1 MRPEIFS
8 CYFFLWLYFM
18 KPHEWMPL
26 LLMFKPVQ
34 LSTLIGLVAIYNRF
48 GGIRKSMLLRTPHD
62 RWMWSYLFYICYTSG
77 RFMDVF
83 HRVKPVFLFY
93 LVIICSINSWKQLEK
108 WLGFWI
114 SILLACCAMAL
125 LSLVGFDPAGG
136 ADITRGYMKGRLIF
150 NISIMSNPNALGHTV
165 VPCIP
170 LVYYMWMWKRP
181 IFVKIPAAFLVLL
194 PAFTVWN
201 TQSKGSYLAG
211 SVTLLVGGLYKR
223 HWILQVAVVM
233 FASGSGMYLLNKLP
247 RMNELD
253 KDEGGIQG
261 RELAFSYGYYCVS
274 QKAPWTGV
282 GYKKYHSSMTR
293 DIGKYIDIGT
303 GDDIYIERALATHGS
318 YVEIGATLGRIG
330 LLFFLGTIYLNFRVL
345 VRADPKTVQQER
357 CLRVLFILV
366 LSWSVSAAVIDWA
379 FNSPFFFLAAGCSVF
394 HRLMWLE
401 EYKIAHA
408 DQVKA
413 REEEKEKS
421 KGKGPGSMGG
431 KGPPVKSAP
440 PRKVLPVPPKP
451 GGGGAPGGQMP
462 GGIKRPS
469 KGDEDEEPVRV
480 DVKYWNKIRWYDY
493 LIMACL
499 VAALIRGWKYG
510 IEMDF

>member
-1 MRPEIFS
+1 MKPEILS

-34 LSTLIGLVAIYNRF
+34 LSTLIGLVMIYNRY
-48 GGIRKSMLLRTPHD
+48 GGIKKSMLIRTPHD
-62 RWMWSYLFYICYTSG
+62 KWMWSYLFYICYTSG

-83 HRVKPVFLFY
+83 HRLKPVFLFY
-93 LVIICSINSWKQLEK
+93 LVIICSISNWRELEK
-108 WLGFWI
+108 WLAFWI

-150 NISIMSNPNALGHTV
+150 NISIMNNPNALGHTV
-165 VPCIP
+165 VPSIP

-181 IFVKIPAAFLVLL
+181 IFVKIPAAFLIIL
-194 PAFTVWN
+194 PALTVWN

-211 SVTLLVGGLYKR
+211 SFTLLVGGLYKR
-223 HWILQVAVVM
+223 HWILQVAVIM

-261 RELAFSYGYYCVS
+261 RELAFSYGYYCVT

-282 GYKKYHSSMTR
+282 GYKNYYKEMTR

-303 GDDIYIERALATHGS
+303 GDDIYIERAIATHGS
-318 YVEIGATLGRIG
+318 YVEIGSTLGRIG
-330 LLFFLGTIYLNFRVL
+330 MFFFFGTIFLNFRVL
-345 VRADPKTVQQER
+345 VMAKPKTVQQER

-366 LSWSVSAAVIDWA
+366 LSWCVSAAVIDWA

-394 HRLMWLE
+394 HRLMWIE
-401 EYKIAHA
+401 EYKIAYA
-408 DQVKA
+408 EQTKPK
-413 REEEKEKS
+413 EEPD
-421 KGKGPGSMGG
+421 KGDMPLGRK
-431 KGPPVKSAP
+431 PPAKSAP
-440 PRKVLPVPPKP
+440 PQKMLPGAPKPP
-451 GGGGAPGGQMP
+451 GGGNPGARSSPAGV
-462 GGIKRPS
+462 KRPS
-469 KGDEDEEPVRV
+469 KGDEEEEKPRV
-480 DVKYWNKIRWYDY
+480 EVKYWNKMRWYDY
-493 LIMACL
+493 LIMAVL

-510 IEMDF
+510 IEVDF